1 MEKKQLVRRPTQREL
16 EQLQIEEYIATNR
29 HGPGDHSF
37 TIPKRDE
44 LPLNKT
50 KR

>member
-1 MEKKQLVRRPTQREL
+1 MEKKQPGRRPTEREL

-37 TIPKRDE
+37 TIPKRDDP
-44 LPLNKT
+44 PLDKA